1 MPLRH
6 LHGRARYGAAED
18 ELRGGSQELFPM
30 FKPTLK
36 MLSVESVGS
45 YAIRIDWSDG
55 HSTGIY
61 SFDHFRKICP
71 CEACKAGGA

>member
-1 MPLRH
+1 
-6 LHGRARYGAAED
+6 
-18 ELRGGSQELFPM
+18 M

-36 MLSVESVGS
+36 MLSIEPVGS

-71 CEACKAGGA
+71 CAACKAARA